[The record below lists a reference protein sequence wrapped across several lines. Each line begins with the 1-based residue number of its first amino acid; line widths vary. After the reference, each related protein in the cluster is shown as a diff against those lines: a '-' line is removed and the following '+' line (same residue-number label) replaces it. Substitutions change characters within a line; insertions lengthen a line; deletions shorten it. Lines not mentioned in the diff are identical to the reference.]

1 MGSEEIDVVE
11 VMPGSH
17 CSGCAAFAH
26 TRIRAKNAALGVD
39 LPFKYFFM

>member
-1 MGSEEIDVVE
+1 VIDVVE

-26 TRIRAKNAALGVD
+26 TQIRAKNAARRAD
-39 LPFKYFFM
+39 LPFEYRFM

>member
-1 MGSEEIDVVE
+1 
-11 VMPGSH
+11 MPGSH

-26 TRIRAKNAALGVD
+26 TLIRAKNAALGLD